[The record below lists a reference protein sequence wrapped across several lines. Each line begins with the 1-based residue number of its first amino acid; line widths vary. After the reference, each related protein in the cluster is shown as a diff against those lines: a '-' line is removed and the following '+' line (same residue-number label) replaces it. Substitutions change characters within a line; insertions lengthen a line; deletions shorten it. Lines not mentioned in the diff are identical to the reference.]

1 MLAFASLT
9 LASRSSP
16 KKPLT
21 PFPGTP
27 AGYFAP
33 EMRSHRDVLA
43 TPVLYIL
50 WCTIHVEALSEIV
63 HTLGP
68 LPKARR
74 YLHHQWFDSGPLRHL
89 LESLVT
95 TFCPAVWT
103 ELLLFSQ
110 AAGRTQIATG

>member
-1 MLAFASLT
+1 
-9 LASRSSP
+9 
-16 KKPLT
+16 
-21 PFPGTP
+21 
-27 AGYFAP
+27 
-33 EMRSHRDVLA
+33 MRSHRDVLA

-50 WCTIHVEALSEIV
+50 WCTIHVEALSEIL
-63 HTLGP
+63 HTLGAYRKP
-68 LPKARR
+68 SQSATDLARR
-74 YLHHQWFDSGPLRHL
+74 YLHHPWFDSSPLRHL